1 MHTSYNFYKPST
13 NLINFNIMFRNI
25 WIWKIEILKTFT
37 PKKTIQYDYERVID
51 LSWYNLVGKI
61 NFIRKKKTSHKNNLV
76 FNN

>member
-37 PKKTIQYDYERVID
+37 SNKTIQDDYERVID
-51 LSWYNLVGKI
+51 LSWYNLVRKI
-61 NFIRKKKTSHKNNLV
+61 NFIRKKKHQIRII
-76 FNN
+76 

>member
-25 WIWKIEILKTFT
+25 WIWKIETLKTFT
-37 PKKTIQYDYERVID
+37 PKKTIQYDYERVFA

-61 NFIRKKKTSHKNNLV
+61 NFIRKKKHQIRII
-76 FNN
+76 

>member
-1 MHTSYNFYKPST
+1 MHTSYNVYKPST

-51 LSWYNLVGKI
+51 LRWYNLVGKI
-61 NFIRKKKTSHKNNLV
+61 NFIRKKKHQIRIV
-76 FNN
+76 

>member
-1 MHTSYNFYKPST
+1 MHTSSNIYKPST
-13 NLINFNIMFRNI
+13 NLINFNIMFRSI
-25 WIWKIEILKTFT
+25 WIWKIELLKTFT

-61 NFIRKKKTSHKNNLV
+61 NFIRKKKTSNKNNLV